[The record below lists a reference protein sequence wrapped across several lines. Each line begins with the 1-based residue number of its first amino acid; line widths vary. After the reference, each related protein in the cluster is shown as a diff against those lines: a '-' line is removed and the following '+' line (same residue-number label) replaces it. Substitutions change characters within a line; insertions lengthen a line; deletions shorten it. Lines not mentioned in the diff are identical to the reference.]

1 VADIAQNV
9 RIAYDGQVV
18 TSARYGEQEVGFR
31 VLIERQYRQ
40 QLDYLRQLRI
50 PNRQGE
56 LVALDEVASLDIG
69 PGTAVFHHYEGERS
83 ITVEANIVRGATT
96 PVKVAQLIERSFDLS
111 RDYAGTRLVVG
122 GEAQETQES
131 FIDLGATF
139 IIAFLGIYFL
149 LVLLFN
155 SLTQPFMV
163 MLAIPF
169 SIGAVILTFAL
180 HGQPLTFLA
189 MVGVVGLAGVV
200 VNDSLVLVDHL
211 NMLKRE
217 NKGSPI
223 ARLIAQGT
231 ADRLRPII
239 LTSLTTVAGLLP
251 LAYGI
256 GGEDLLVGPMALALG
271 YGLLLVTP
279 LTLVLIP
286 CLYMIGND
294 IRRLF
299 RSKNMG

>member
-1 VADIAQNV
+1 
-9 RIAYDGQVV
+9 
-18 TSARYGEQEVGFR
+18 
-31 VLIERQYRQ
+31 
-40 QLDYLRQLRI
+40 
-50 PNRQGE
+50 
-56 LVALDEVASLDIG
+56 
-69 PGTAVFHHYEGERS
+69 VFHHYGGERS

-96 PVKVAQLIERSFDLS
+96 PVVVARTIQNVFDLD
-111 RDYAGTRLVVG
+111 REYAGTRLVIG

-131 FIDLGATF
+131 FLDLGATF

-169 SIGAVILTFAL
+169 GIGAVIVTFAL
-180 HGQPLTFLA
+180 HNQPLTFLA
-189 MVGVVGLAGVV
+189 MIGVVGLAGVV
-200 VNDSLVLVDHL
+200 VNDSLVLVDRL
-211 NMLKRE
+211 NSLARE
-217 NKGSPI
+217 RNNTPL
-223 ARLIAQGT
+223 AQLIAKGT
-231 ADRLRPII
+231 ADRLRPVV

-286 CLYMIGND
+286 CLYMIGDD

-299 RSKNMG
+299 RRA